1 MIIDRILLYSLPS
14 RIFTGPK
21 DMKRQLRNFIHQQTP
36 LILPM
41 HNRALPHQ
49 NTNHRRMKRN
59 GLESQ
64 SLWRAAQNLLI
75 AFLFFTRLPLF
86 FYPPLPLF
94 PPLNFCK
101 TAVITGNLQGA
112 HSWTLARC
120 WQSASMSE
128 RRDMCVCVSLCV
140 KELCVYCAFM
150 PLCPERFILGEQG
163 SISVLELVY
172 RWGSR
177 GDRRRFL

>member
-1 MIIDRILLYSLPS
+1 MIINRILLYSLPS

-21 DMKRQLRNFIHQQTP
+21 DMKRELRNFIHQQTP

-75 AFLFFTRLPLF
+75 AFLFFTRLLLF
-86 FYPPLPLF
+86 FSLHWI
-94 PPLNFCK
+94 FCK

-112 HSWTLARC
+112 SQLDTCPLLTECEHVGAQRYV
-120 WQSASMSE
+120 
-128 RRDMCVCVSLCV
+128 CVCESMCEGVVCLLCLHAIVSRKVHFGRTGIHLC
-140 KELCVYCAFM
+140 
-150 PLCPERFILGEQG
+150 IG
-163 SISVLELVY
+163 ISV
-172 RWGSR
+172 
-177 GDRRRFL
+177 

>member
-21 DMKRQLRNFIHQQTP
+21 DMKRELRNFIHQQTP

-75 AFLFFTRLPLF
+75 AFLFFHPSAPF
-86 FYPPLPLF
+86 LF

-112 HSWTLARC
+112 SQLDTCPLLTECEHVGAQRYV
-120 WQSASMSE
+120 
-128 RRDMCVCVSLCV
+128 CVCESMCEGVIVPSCHCVQKGSFWENRDPSL
-140 KELCVYCAFM
+140 Y
-150 PLCPERFILGEQG
+150 
-163 SISVLELVY
+163 
-172 RWGSR
+172 WN
-177 GDRRRFL
+177 

>member
-64 SLWRAAQNLLI
+64 SLLMRCSEFIDCLP
-75 AFLFFTRLPLF
+75 FFHPSAPF
-86 FYPPLPLF
+86 LF

-112 HSWTLARC
+112 SQLDTCPLLTECEHVGAQRYV
-120 WQSASMSE
+120 
-128 RRDMCVCVSLCV
+128 CVCESMCEGVVCLLCLHAIVSRKVHFGRTGIHLC
-140 KELCVYCAFM
+140 
-150 PLCPERFILGEQG
+150 IG
-163 SISVLELVY
+163 ISV
-172 RWGSR
+172 
-177 GDRRRFL
+177 

>member
-64 SLWRAAQNLLI
+64 SCSEFIDCLPFFHPSAP
-75 AFLFFTRLPLF
+75 FLF
-86 FYPPLPLF
+86 PPLPLF

-112 HSWTLARC
+112 SQLDTCPLLTECEHVGAQRYV
-120 WQSASMSE
+120 
-128 RRDMCVCVSLCV
+128 CVCVSLCV

-172 RWGSR
+172 R
-177 GDRRRFL
+177 

>member
-64 SLWRAAQNLLI
+64 SCSEFIDCLPFFHPSAP
-75 AFLFFTRLPLF
+75 FLF
-86 FYPPLPLF
+86 PPLPLF

-128 RRDMCVCVSLCV
+128 RRDMCVCVWVYAWRSCVFIVPSCHCVQKGSFWENRDPSL
-140 KELCVYCAFM
+140 Y
-150 PLCPERFILGEQG
+150 
-163 SISVLELVY
+163 
-172 RWGSR
+172 WN
-177 GDRRRFL
+177 

>member
-64 SLWRAAQNLLI
+64 SCSEFIDCLPFFHPSAP
-75 AFLFFTRLPLF
+75 FLF
-86 FYPPLPLF
+86 PPLPLF

-112 HSWTLARC
+112 SQLDTCPLLTECEHVGAQRYV
-120 WQSASMSE
+120 
-128 RRDMCVCVSLCV
+128 CVCESMREGVVCLLCLHAIVSRKVHFGRTGIHLC
-140 KELCVYCAFM
+140 
-150 PLCPERFILGEQG
+150 IG
-163 SISVLELVY
+163 ISV
-172 RWGSR
+172 
-177 GDRRRFL
+177 

>member
-112 HSWTLARC
+112 SQLDTCPLLTECEHVGAQRYV
-120 WQSASMSE
+120 
-128 RRDMCVCVSLCV
+128 CVCESMREGVVCLLCLHAIVSRKVHFGRTGIHLC
-140 KELCVYCAFM
+140 
-150 PLCPERFILGEQG
+150 IG
-163 SISVLELVY
+163 ISV
-172 RWGSR
+172 
-177 GDRRRFL
+177 

>member
-1 MIIDRILLYSLPS
+1 MIIDRILLYPPPS

-75 AFLFFTRLPLF
+75 AFFFSPVCPFSFPSSLSFPSTEFLQNRCNHWQFAGSLAAGHLPAADRVRARRSTEIYVCESMCEGVVCLMCLHAIVSRKVHF
-86 FYPPLPLF
+86 GR
-94 PPLNFCK
+94 
-101 TAVITGNLQGA
+101 TGI
-112 HSWTLARC
+112 H
-120 WQSASMSE
+120 
-128 RRDMCVCVSLCV
+128 LC
-140 KELCVYCAFM
+140 
-150 PLCPERFILGEQG
+150 IG
-163 SISVLELVY
+163 ISV
-172 RWGSR
+172 
-177 GDRRRFL
+177 